1 MTTWRV
7 GGRAGGRATAVVLAG
22 LGALWIG
29 MAVGM
34 PKGDFAVP
42 GPGFFPGLL
51 GGGLVGAAAWL
62 AWRAM
67 RAAAGGPEVAL
78 GHPNIWAALLAIL
91 LLAPLFERL
100 GFVASIALFVGV
112 LLYRLTALRWWSVV
126 LAAGASSLIA
136 YGFFSHLLGLRLP
149 PFPGF

>member
-1 MTTWRV
+1 MWRV
-7 GGRAGGRATAVVLAG
+7 SGRAGDLATAAVLAG

-34 PKGDFAVP
+34 PKGEFAVP

-62 AWRAM
+62 TWRAL
-67 RAAAGGPEVAL
+67 RTAPGAQEVAL
-78 GHPNIWAALLAIL
+78 GHPDIWAALLAIL

-100 GFVASIALFVGV
+100 GFIVSIALFVGV
-112 LLYRLTALRWWSVV
+112 LLWRLTSLRWWSVLV
-126 LAAGASSLIA
+126 AAAASSLAA
-136 YGFFSHLLGLRLP
+136 YGFFSNLLGLRLP
-149 PFPGF
+149 AFPGF